1 MPRNIIFVL
10 KLLIYNLINDT
21 ALTSEFIA
29 SANNELQN
37 MTEGAVVVQCEM
49 LSCRN

>member
-10 KLLIYNLINDT
+10 QLLIYNLINNT
-21 ALTSEFIA
+21 ALISEFIP

-37 MTEGAVVVQCEM
+37 IYCIWEVAVVVQCEM
-49 LSCRN
+49 LS